1 MQIYRTPRQGGRF
14 LSVMDTGPADA
25 PAWFYCHGIPGSK
38 KEVLMATAR
47 NKTESVRLIA
57 IDRPGYGGSTQMK
70 SYRFADHTDD
80 VQAVAEQL
88 QINKFSLLG
97 FSGGGVFAMATATAL
112 KERVNRVVLV
122 GTPAVP
128 IQNSPYKHAGK
139 LTAETWHAALTAP
152 QDLITQLADIT
163 GDSALLAAALMDSLS
178 DQERQFLQASKL
190 RKAFQKNLVAA
201 TQQGGLIAADSI
213 VRDIQLMARE
223 WPFSVG
229 DLGVPIEIFH
239 GENDALVHLEHG
251 QALASFI
258 SGSVL
263 TALPNSGHYDT
274 LIKAYQRSI

>member
-1 MQIYRTPRQGGRF
+1 M
-14 LSVMDTGPADA
+14 
-25 PAWFYCHGIPGSK
+25 
-38 KEVLMATAR
+38 
-47 NKTESVRLIA
+47 
-57 IDRPGYGGSTQMK
+57 
-70 SYRFADHTDD
+70 
-80 VQAVAEQL
+80 
-88 QINKFSLLG
+88 
-97 FSGGGVFAMATATAL
+97 
-112 KERVNRVVLV
+112 
-122 GTPAVP
+122 
-128 IQNSPYKHAGK
+128 
-139 LTAETWHAALTAP
+139 
-152 QDLITQLADIT
+152 
-163 GDSALLAAALMDSLS
+163 
-178 DQERQFLQASKL
+178 
-190 RKAFQKNLVAA
+190 AA